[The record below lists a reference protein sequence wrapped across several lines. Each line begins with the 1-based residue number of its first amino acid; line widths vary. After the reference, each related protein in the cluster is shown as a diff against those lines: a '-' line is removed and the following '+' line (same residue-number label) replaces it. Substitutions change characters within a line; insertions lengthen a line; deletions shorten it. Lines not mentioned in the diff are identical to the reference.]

1 MNVTVREVS
10 GEEREAAIRLEKRI
24 FEAEGYPYDYERF
37 DAQSRVFAA
46 FTEDGVC
53 IGALRLIAQS
63 PLLPPSLSECEV
75 WDLDEWTAMGTAFEE
90 LGTQAVEE
98 EFRHSGVGVSLIK
111 ACYQSGRLRGLTAM
125 AVITEPETA
134 VFLNDHLHF
143 ACRQIGE
150 VGFHGW
156 DCAPFI
162 HVFSEVET
170 KLAQKDPAS
179 YAWFTEGIP
188 DHLLAAPRS

>member
-10 GEEREAAIRLEKRI
+10 GEERDVAIQLEKRI
-24 FEAEGYPYDYERF
+24 FEEEGYPYDYGRF

-53 IGALRLIAQS
+53 IGALRLITQS
-63 PLLPPSLSECEV
+63 PLLPPSLSECTV
-75 WDLDEWTAMGTAFEE
+75 WDVNEWMNMEKSFEE
-90 LGTQAVEE
+90 LGTQAVEK
-98 EFRHSGVGVSLIK
+98 EFRHSGVGVELIR
-111 ACYQSGRLRGLTAM
+111 ACYRSGRLRGLTAM
-125 AVITEPETA
+125 SVITEPETA
-134 VFLNDHLHF
+134 AFLNDHLHF

-162 HVFSEVET
+162 HVFSEVEQ
-170 KLAQKDPAS
+170 KLALKDPAS

-188 DHLLAAPRS
+188 DDLLAAPRN